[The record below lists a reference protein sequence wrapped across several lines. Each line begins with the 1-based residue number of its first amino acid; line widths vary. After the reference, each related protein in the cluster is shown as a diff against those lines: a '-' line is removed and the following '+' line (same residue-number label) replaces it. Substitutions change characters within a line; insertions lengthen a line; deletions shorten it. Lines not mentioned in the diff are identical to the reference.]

1 MDSAWRNKVKI
12 CSIDWTDE
20 NTYPRENE
28 QIVTYDYIIGSD
40 LVYDKEIV
48 PSLVHII
55 NLTLKT
61 NGIFLYV
68 CRKNRDGHYFVI
80 PFLNL
85 SQDLYEAKFSEFSDA
100 SNFVMMRC
108 QKY

>member
-68 CRKNRDGHYFVI
+68 CRKNRDG
-80 PFLNL
+80 
-85 SQDLYEAKFSEFSDA
+85 SQEFISQLKDA
-100 SNFVMMRC
+100 NYDIQLFTPPPRVTTL
-108 QKY
+108 